1 MSKRFFQQNV
11 VITGGSSG
19 IGLAVAEEFALLG
32 ARLFLIGRS
41 EDRLAAAKDHLLQ
54 KYGPSLQVFVFQADV
69 GVRAQIEPV
78 ILKIGNDMGGI
89 HTLINNAGNNHH
101 GRFEENDISKFEEIF
116 QTNYFGALYP
126 TKIAWEYLKQAKK
139 SHLGFVS
146 SVAGYT
152 GLIGLT
158 IYAPTKFALNGLAEC
173 LRMEGNDFGI
183 RVSVLYPPDTDTPLM
198 DKANREGN
206 PDTKALS
213 KNAKLMQPSEV
224 ARIFIQGMLD
234 NRFEIL
240 CNGTSRLIRIIK
252 GFSPGLY
259 YWIVDYLL
267 RKDRLKRV

>member
-1 MSKRFFQQNV
+1 MSKRFYQQNV
-11 VITGGSSG
+11 IITGGSSG
-19 IGLAVAEEFALLG
+19 IGLAVAAEFAALQ
-32 ARLFLIGRS
+32 AHLFLIGRN
-41 EDRLAAAKDHLLQ
+41 EDKLVAAKNQLIQ
-54 KYGPSLQVFVFQADV
+54 QFGPQLQVNLFQADV
-69 GVRAQIEPV
+69 GIREQIEPV
-78 ILKIGNDMGGI
+78 IRKIGDEMGGI

-101 GRFEENDISKFEEIF
+101 GRFEENEIHRFEEIF

-126 TKIAWEYLKQAKK
+126 TKLAWEYLKKAEN

-173 LRMEGNDFGI
+173 LRMEGNDYGI

-224 ARIFIQGMLD
+224 ARIFIRGMLD

-252 GFSPGLY
+252 GISPGLY